1 VQTGPVTRVAG
12 LHAGS
17 ANMNSSA
24 EQNSLRRYRD
34 LLIATSDDML
44 RNQLCRLIAEQERQA
59 LLQQISEQPSPANH
73 AEPV

>member
-1 VQTGPVTRVAG
+1 
-12 LHAGS
+12 
-17 ANMNSSA
+17 MNSSA

-44 RNQLCRLIAEQERQA
+44 RNQLCRLIAKQERQA
-59 LLQQISEQPSPANH
+59 LLQQISEQQSPANH

>member
-1 VQTGPVTRVAG
+1 
-12 LHAGS
+12 
-17 ANMNSSA
+17 MNSSA

-59 LLQQISEQPSPANH
+59 LLQQISEQQSPANH

>member
-1 VQTGPVTRVAG
+1 
-12 LHAGS
+12 
-17 ANMNSSA
+17 MNPSA

-44 RNQLCRLIAEQERQA
+44 RNQLCRLIAEQERRA
-59 LLQQISEQPSPANH
+59 LLQQISEQQSPANH

>member
-1 VQTGPVTRVAG
+1 MQTGPVTRVAG

-24 EQNSLRRYRD
+24 EQNSLSD

-44 RNQLCRLIAEQERQA
+44 RNQLLRLIAEQERQA
-59 LLQQISEQPSPANH
+59 LLQQISEQQSPANH

>member
-1 VQTGPVTRVAG
+1 MT
-12 LHAGS
+12 
-17 ANMNSSA
+17 SSA
-24 EQNSLRRYRD
+24 ERNSLRRYRD

-59 LLQQISEQPSPANH
+59 LLQQISEQQSPANH